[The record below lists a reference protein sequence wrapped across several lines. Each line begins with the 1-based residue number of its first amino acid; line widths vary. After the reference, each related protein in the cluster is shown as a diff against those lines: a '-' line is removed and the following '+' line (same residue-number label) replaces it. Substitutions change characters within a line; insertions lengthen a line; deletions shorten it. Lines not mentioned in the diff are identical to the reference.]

1 MVPDERMFGVY
12 SSNYALRMCV
22 NANRDFTL
30 DIIQSW
36 LKL

>member
-1 MVPDERMFGVY
+1 MVPDERMFGGY
-12 SSNYALRMCV
+12 SSNYALRMRV